1 MTTAHAASRIVA
13 LVVLLFCGV
22 ATLSGCSMGQ
32 ITVRASLPM
41 IEGGIEAMNRETDLP
56 LAEAAI
62 PANIELL
69 EGMIINDPANITL
82 RIYAAQ
88 AYYGYAYGF
97 IEERD
102 RERASR
108 FYMRG
113 LRHGLAALERLGIY
127 HAEAA
132 TLEQF
137 QAAIDGVAKS
147 DDALAAFFWA
157 SSCWAKW
164 VDMNRASPASFA
176 QLPKAVA
183 MMEKVLAWDETY
195 YYGGPH
201 LFFGVYYGSRAPM
214 LGGNFKRS
222 AEHFELARK
231 VTGGRLLI
239 VDLLQAQFL
248 ERQRYDQASF
258 HRLLTAVVDADE
270 QIFPEMALANG
281 IARRKAVEL
290 LKREAEWF

>member
-1 MTTAHAASRIVA
+1 
-13 LVVLLFCGV
+13 
-22 ATLSGCSMGQ
+22 MGQ

-41 IEGGIEAMNRETDLP
+41 IEGGIEAMNRETDLQ

-62 PANIELL
+62 PANIELM
-69 EGMIINDPANITL
+69 EGMIINDPGNITL
-82 RIYAAQ
+82 RIYAVQ

-97 IEERD
+97 IEDRD

-108 FYMRG
+108 FYLRG
-113 LRHGLAALERLGIY
+113 LRHGLAALERLGF
-127 HAEAA
+127 HNPEAM

-137 QAAIDGVAKS
+137 QASIAGVARS
-147 DDALAAFFWA
+147 DDALAAMFWT

-164 VDMNRASPASFA
+164 VDMNRANPASFA

-183 MMEKVLAWDETY
+183 LMEQVLAWDEGY

-214 LGGNFKRS
+214 LGGDFKRS
-222 AEHFELARK
+222 ITHFDRAREI
-231 VTGGRLLI
+231 TGGRLLI

-248 ERQRYDQASF
+248 ERQRYDRASF
-258 HRLLTAVVDADE
+258 HRLLTSVVRADE
-270 QIFPEMALANG
+270 QLFPEMALANAV
-281 IARRKAVEL
+281 ARQKAVEL
-290 LKREAEWF
+290 LERETEWF